1 MRFLN
6 QGLGQNYA
14 VQRKTQLNKAQLCI
28 VADSMQEGKVRSTVI
43 STESCRSF
51 CNKKVTEFT
60 PPCKWVG
67 VIPVINNNTILYE
80 IQFISSIKLLYILIL
95 LYFCF
100 RVDYF

>member
-43 STESCRSF
+43 STESCQSF
-51 CNKKVTEFT
+51 FNKKSGRIYPTM
-60 PPCKWVG
+60 
-67 VIPVINNNTILYE
+67 
-80 IQFISSIKLLYILIL
+80 
-95 LYFCF
+95 
-100 RVDYF
+100 